1 MKTNKKVDKNVT
13 VDAFSRLYE
22 EFAPRVFRYLVRR
35 TPTVLDAEELTST
48 VFLRAF
54 TALANFRGRGSDAFG
69 GWIMTIAHNSLVN
82 WYRDTGRS
90 KTLELLDNYAET
102 INNIPSPEHLVER
115 NEQIQ
120 NLWLA
125 VAALSP
131 DRQKLITFKYVDGL
145 TNKKIGEKLGKSE
158 GAIKQMHRRTLIDL
172 EAILGSYE

>member
-1 MKTNKKVDKNVT
+1 MKTNEKNEDRVT

-22 EFAPRVFRYLVRR
+22 EFAPRVFGYLIRR

-54 TALANFRGRGSDAFG
+54 AALANFRGRGSDAFG

-90 KTLELLDNYAET
+90 TTPEFLQDYVDTLDNV
-102 INNIPSPEHLVER
+102 PSPEHLVEHS
-115 NEQIQ
+115 EEIQ
-120 NLWLA
+120 NLWRA
-125 VAALSP
+125 VASLSN
-131 DRQKLITFKYVDGL
+131 DRQELITLKYVDGL

-158 GAIKQMHRRTLIDL
+158 GAIKQIHRRTLIAL
-172 EAILGSYE
+172 EAILGSY

>member
-1 MKTNKKVDKNVT
+1 MKTNEKNKDRVT

-22 EFAPRVFRYLVRR
+22 EFAPRVFGYLIRR

-82 WYRDTGRS
+82 WYRDTGRA
-90 KTLELLDNYAET
+90 TTPELLKDYVDT
-102 INNIPSPEHLVER
+102 LDDVPSPEHLVEHS
-115 NEQIQ
+115 EQIQ
-120 NLWLA
+120 NLWRA
-125 VAALSP
+125 VASLSD
-131 DRQKLITFKYVDGL
+131 DRQELITLKYVDGL

-158 GAIKQMHRRTLIDL
+158 GAIKQMHRRTLIAL
-172 EAILGSYE
+172 EAILGSY

>member
-1 MKTNKKVDKNVT
+1 MKTNNKNEDHVT

-22 EFAPRVFRYLVRR
+22 EFAPRVFGYLIRR

-90 KTLELLDNYAET
+90 TTPELLQDYEDALDNV
-102 INNIPSPEHLVER
+102 PSPEHLVEHS
-115 NEQIQ
+115 EEIQ
-120 NLWLA
+120 NLWRA
-125 VAALSP
+125 VASLSD
-131 DRQKLITFKYVDGL
+131 DRQELITLKYVDGL

-158 GAIKQMHRRTLIDL
+158 GAIKQIHRRTLIAL
-172 EAILGSYE
+172 EAILGSY